1 MRFKSI
7 LFTVLLLPTA
17 LMAKDLAVTVYNSNL
32 GVVTE
37 TRSLEFSKGI
47 NRLDFQDVPSS
58 IDASSVR
65 FEVVGDGE
73 VTILEQNYAYDLV
86 NPDQLYKKYIDKEIE
101 LVDKDGRLY
110 SGTLLAA
117 NSGAVTLKE
126 KSGRVKIIQLEN
138 ITEVNFPELPE
149 GLITKPTLFWRYNSD
164 ISGSRDCIVSY
175 QTSGISWTAEYVG
188 VLDEAEKNLAL
199 SGWASIT
206 NNSGKTYDDATLRL
220 VAGNIHRAEQI
231 SIRGGRAD
239 ELSYAAKAP
248 SAGFEEKAFFEYHL
262 YTLPRKA
269 TLANHEEKQISLFEP
284 AKTTVTK
291 QYTYN
296 PDRDSDR
303 VNVKVVFTN
312 SKATGLGLPLPA
324 GRVRLFKADD
334 DGTLI
339 LLGED
344 AVEHTPVDEQ
354 MKLTVGKAF
363 DIVAEQRLM
372 DQQRISPRV
381 EEQAWEIELR
391 NRKKEAISVEVEK
404 NLWGDWELLK
414 SSIAGTKK
422 NANTL
427 IFDVPVGAGDTT
439 VLSFRVR
446 LNH

>member
-7 LFTVLLLPTA
+7 LFVLLLLPTA
-17 LMAKDLAVTVYNSNL
+17 LLAKDLAVTVYNNNL
-32 GVVTE
+32 GVVNE

-47 NRLDFQDVPSS
+47 NRLDFQDVPSA

-65 FEVVGDGE
+65 FEVQGEGE

-86 NPDQLYKKYIDKEIE
+86 SPDHKKYIDKEIE
-101 LVDKDGRLY
+101 LIDKDGRLY

-117 NSGAVTLKE
+117 NNGAVTLKE
-126 KSGRVKIIQLEN
+126 KSGRVKIILLEN

-164 ISGSRDCIVSY
+164 ISGERDCTVSY
-175 QTSGISWTAEYVG
+175 QTGGMSWSAEYVG
-188 VLDEAEKNLAL
+188 VLDKAEKNLDL

-220 VAGNIHRAEQI
+220 VAGDIHRAQQP
-231 SIRGGRAD
+231 SMRGRGMEYD
-239 ELSYAAKAP
+239 MMAKAAP
-248 SAGFEEKAFFEYHL
+248 AAGFEEKAFFEYHL

-269 TLANHEEKQISLFEP
+269 TLANREEKQISLFEP
-284 AKTTVTK
+284 AQTTVTK

-303 VNVKVVFTN
+303 VSVKVVFTN

-344 AVEHTPVDEQ
+344 AVKHTPVDEE

-372 DQQRISPRV
+372 EQQRISPRV

-391 NRKKEAISVEVEK
+391 NRKTEAVTVEVEK
-404 NLWGDWELLK
+404 NLYGDWELLK
-414 SSIAGTKK
+414 SSMDGKK
-422 NANTL
+422 KDANTL
-427 IFDVPVGAGDTT
+427 IFDVTIGAGDTT
-439 VLSFRVR
+439 VVSFRVR
-446 LNH
+446 LNR

>member
-1 MRFKSI
+1 MRFKSV
-7 LFTVLLLPTA
+7 LFTILLLPTA
-17 LMAKDLAVTVYNSNL
+17 LMAKDMAVTVYNSNL
-32 GVVTE
+32 GVITE

-65 FEVVGDGE
+65 FEVVGGGE

-86 NPDQLYKKYIDKEIE
+86 SPDQLYQKYIDKEIE
-101 LVDKDGRLY
+101 LIDKDGRLY
-110 SGTLLAA
+110 PGTLLAA
-117 NSGAVTLKE
+117 NNGAVTLRE
-126 KSGRVKIIQLEN
+126 KSGHVKIIQLAN

-149 GLITKPTLFWRYNSD
+149 GLITRPTLFWRYNSN
-164 ISGSRDCIVSY
+164 INGSRDCVVSY
-175 QTSGISWTAEYVG
+175 QTAGMSWSAEYVG
-188 VLDEAEKNLAL
+188 VLDDAEKNLAL

-220 VAGNIHRAEQI
+220 VAGQI
-231 SIRGGRAD
+231 NRVQQPSIRGGRSD
-239 ELSYAAKAP
+239 MELFAKAP
-248 SAGFEEKAFFEYHL
+248 SAAGFEQKAFFEYHL

-269 TLANHEEKQISLFEP
+269 TLANHEEKQISLFDP
-284 AKTTVTK
+284 ATTTVTK
-291 QYTYN
+291 QYAYN

-312 SKATGLGLPLPA
+312 SKAAGLGLPLPA
-324 GRVRLFKADD
+324 GRVRLFKADE

-372 DQQRISPRV
+372 DQQRISQRV

-391 NRKKEAISVEVEK
+391 NRKKEAVSVEVEK
-404 NLWGDWELLK
+404 NLYGDWELLK
-414 SSIAGTKK
+414 SSIAGTRKD
-422 NANTL
+422 AYTL
-427 IFDVPVGAGDTT
+427 IFDVPVAAGDTT